1 MPLTAITRAVS
12 ATLNEC
18 QLTCKPRET
27 IDVALARRQHA
38 AYEEAL
44 RSLGVSVVTLAGAR

>member
-1 MPLTAITRAVS
+1 MPLTAITRSVS
-12 ATLNEC
+12 ATLNDC

-27 IDVALARRQHA
+27 IDVPLARRQHA

-44 RSLGVSVVTLAGAR
+44 RSLGVTVVTLAL